1 MTTNIVFDF
10 GAVVFS
16 WRPEEI
22 VRTLFPVHANTP
34 AAAQRLARAIFHH
47 ADWQEFDRGTLEPAA
62 VIERTA
68 LRLQLP
74 EAAVHNLVTGIPE
87 HLAPLPDTVDL
98 LARLR
103 QRREQRGDIK
113 LYYLSNMPEPYA
125 RVLQQRHTFLGWFD
139 GGLFSGDVK
148 LVKPQPEIFRML
160 ESRYALEPAN
170 TVFIDDLVANV
181 EAARAHGWRA
191 IHFESAQQLDP
202 QICSFTA

>member
-16 WRPEEI
+16 WQPQEI
-22 VRTLFPVHANTP
+22 VRTLFPAQAATP
-34 AAAQRLARAIFHH
+34 AAAQRLAQAIFHH
-47 ADWQEFDRGTLEPAA
+47 ADWQDFDRGTLELAA

-74 EAAVHNLVTGIPE
+74 DTAVHNLVAGIPE
-87 HLAPLPDTVDL
+87 HLTPLPDTVDL

-160 ESRYALEPAN
+160 ETHYALEPAR

-181 EAARAHGWRA
+181 EAAQAHGWHA
-191 IHFESAQQLDP
+191 IHFKSAQELEP
-202 QICSFTA
+202 RICSYAA